1 MAVAAELTYTNGGE
15 TTLSASLAAGATEA
29 TVADGAS
36 LPTGLCILQ
45 VWNKATYPD
54 FFDDAAGEFM
64 LCASRSGNTLAISTR
79 AQEGTSDVT
88 HAAGSAVRCVLTAG
102 GIARIYDVIQAHA
115 HTGSAEGAKLDHGG
129 ALTGLTDDDHTQY
142 PLLVGRAG
150 GQTIIGGTGSGD
162 DLTLQTTSNAT
173 KGSYILSELGTGA
186 VQSTSGVLSI
196 LAAAEAIT
204 ALKEDYTTGDLDSEA
219 EVISALNTTNAALN
233 DILAALIAAGIVAAP
248 A

>member
-54 FFDDAAGEFM
+54 FFDDAAGEFV
-64 LCASRSGNTLAISTR
+64 LCASRSGNTLTISTR

-102 GIARIYDVIQAHA
+102 GIARLYDVIQAHA
-115 HTGSAEGAKLDHGG
+115 HTGGAEGADL
-129 ALTGLTDDDHTQY
+129 TQY
-142 PLLVGRAG
+142 PLLAGRAG
-150 GQTIIGGTGSGD
+150 GQVLIGGTGAGD